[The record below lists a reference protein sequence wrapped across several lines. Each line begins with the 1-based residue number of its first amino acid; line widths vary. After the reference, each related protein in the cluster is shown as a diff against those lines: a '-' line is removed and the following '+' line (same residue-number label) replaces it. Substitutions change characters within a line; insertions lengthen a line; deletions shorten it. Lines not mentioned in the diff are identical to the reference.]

1 MIRKELRAM
10 VRTFENVLNRD
21 EVTGDDIEKNEK
33 VCDTLEMKEDSF
45 CEEELE
51 TVLKK
56 LKNNKV
62 SGTDSEVNDMC

>member
-1 MIRKELRAM
+1 M

-33 VCDTLEMKEDSF
+33 VCDTLKMKEDSF